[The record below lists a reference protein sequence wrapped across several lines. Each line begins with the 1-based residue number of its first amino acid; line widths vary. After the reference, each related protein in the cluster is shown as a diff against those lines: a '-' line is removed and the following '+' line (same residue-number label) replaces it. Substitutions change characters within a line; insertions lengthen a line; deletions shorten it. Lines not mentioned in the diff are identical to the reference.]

1 MDFSALRLDHVGIR
15 VTELATAEAFYARLD
30 FDATTNFQPQTGHAA
45 SCTLTGLRLHLIYN
59 GIKAREGNVLMDA
72 AVKHPGY
79 THAAFVIANTDAL
92 VAWLAS
98 EGIAITQGP
107 LVMGEGRRKVCF
119 IRDPDRNVLEFNELL
134 DA

>member
-1 MDFSALRLDHVGIR
+1 MPGS
-15 VTELATAEAFYARLD
+15 D
-30 FDATTNFQPQTGHAA
+30 FDATRTNFQPQTGHAA
-45 SCTLTGLRLHLIYN
+45 SCTTGLRLHLIYN

-79 THAAFVIANTDAL
+79 THAAFVIANMDAL

-119 IRDPDRNVLEFNELL
+119 IRDPDHNVLEFNELL